1 MSLQAKIAD
10 DLKAAM
16 RAGETM
22 RRDTL
27 RMLIAAFKN
36 RRIEKGADLD
46 ADEELAVV
54 AKSVKSRIEAAE
66 QYGPAGRPELEAK
79 ERAEAEVL
87 AVYLPQGLTEDETR
101 AEVQALIDELG
112 LSGKAQMGQL
122 MKAVMAKHKGR
133 VDGKLVSR
141 LAGELL
147 G

>member
-1 MSLQAKIAD
+1 MALQTQVAD
-10 DLKAAM
+10 DLKGAM
-16 RAGETM
+16 RAGDAIK
-22 RRDTL
+22 RDTL

-36 RRIEKGADLD
+36 RRIEKGEELTAED
-46 ADEELAVV
+46 ELAVI
-54 AKSVKSRIEAAE
+54 AKSVKSRNEAAE
-66 QYGPAGRPELEAK
+66 QYGANGRPELEAK

-87 AVYLPQGLTEDETR
+87 SVYLPKGLSEDETR
-101 AEVQALIDELG
+101 EAVQALIAELG
-112 LSGKAQMGQL
+112 LEGKAQMGQL